1 MMPTLR
7 VVLFNRWSWK
17 VPLLQVMYA
26 CTDMN
31 NVIVPLDTQDSPVCH
46 ALQVTHDRQ
55 MEHVPSV
62 IVQGRVTPVIQ
73 KLVFVPIVHRIALA
87 TTVRTAKLVS
97 TRRTMNANDVRVQ
110 QKTTTTS
117 VPRVVFHL
125 SHRNSSVNANL
136 DILDDDVKCAL
147 IITSVI
153 L

>member
-73 KLVFVPIVHRIALA
+73 KLVFVPLVHRIALV

-117 VPRVVFHL
+117 VPPVVFHL